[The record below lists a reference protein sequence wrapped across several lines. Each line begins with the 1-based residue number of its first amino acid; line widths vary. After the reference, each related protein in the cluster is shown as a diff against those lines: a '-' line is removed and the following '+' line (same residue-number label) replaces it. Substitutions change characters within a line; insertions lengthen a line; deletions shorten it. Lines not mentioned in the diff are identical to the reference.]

1 MDIASIIIAAL
12 ALLVSIASF
21 VKRSAASKTANDLTK
36 GQVEMQIRS
45 MITVAKAHFSEMS
58 NQLAANPDNPTLKA
72 SVSAALEDVANAYDE
87 ACAKYLDGKVDK
99 QRFKQLYVNEIR
111 NWVDSEAVKDK
122 YIMPQSR
129 FHATVKVYDEWNN
142 LER

>member
-1 MDIASIIIAAL
+1 MEIASIIIAAL
-12 ALLVSIASF
+12 ALLVSIASL
-21 VKRSAASKTANDLTK
+21 VKSSAASKTANDLTK

-58 NQLAANPDNPTLKA
+58 NQLAANPDNPT
-72 SVSAALEDVANAYDE
+72 YDE

>member
-21 VKRSAASKTANDLTK
+21 VKSSAASKTANDLTK

-58 NQLAANPDNPTLKA
+58 NQLAANPDNECLQ
-72 SVSAALEDVANAYDE
+72 NAY
-87 ACAKYLDGKVDK
+87 CAVEKCHIKTPFCRCAAARK
-99 QRFKQLYVNEIR
+99 R
-111 NWVDSEAVKDK
+111 A
-122 YIMPQSR
+122 
-129 FHATVKVYDEWNN
+129 
-142 LER
+142 

>member
-1 MDIASIIIAAL
+1 MEIISIVISAI

-21 VKRSAASKTANDLTK
+21 IKSSAADKTANDLTK
-36 GQVEMQIRS
+36 GQVEMQIRG
-45 MITVAKAHFSEMS
+45 MITAAKEHFAEMS
-58 NQLAANPDNPTLKA
+58 NQLAANPDNSTLKA
-72 SVSAALEDVANAYDE
+72 SVIAALENVANAYDE

-99 QRFKQLYVNEIR
+99 QTFKRMYVNELR
-111 NWVDSEAVKDK
+111 NWVESEDVKEK
-122 YIMPQSR
+122 YIMPQSK

>member
-1 MDIASIIIAAL
+1 MEIASFIIAAL
-12 ALLVSIASF
+12 ALLVSFASF
-21 VKRSAASKTANDLTK
+21 VKSSAASKTANDLTK

-45 MITVAKAHFSEMS
+45 MITAAKVHFSEMS
-58 NQLAANPDNPTLKA
+58 NQLVANSDNPTLKA
-72 SVSAALEDVANAYDE
+72 SVTAALEDVANAYDE

-99 QRFKQLYVNEIR
+99 QRFKRMYVDEIR

-142 LER
+142 LEQ

>member
-21 VKRSAASKTANDLTK
+21 VKSSAASKTANDLTK

-58 NQLAANPDNPTLKA
+58 NT
-72 SVSAALEDVANAYDE
+72 Y
-87 ACAKYLDGKVDK
+87 
-99 QRFKQLYVNEIR
+99 
-111 NWVDSEAVKDK
+111 
-122 YIMPQSR
+122 
-129 FHATVKVYDEWNN
+129 
-142 LER
+142 